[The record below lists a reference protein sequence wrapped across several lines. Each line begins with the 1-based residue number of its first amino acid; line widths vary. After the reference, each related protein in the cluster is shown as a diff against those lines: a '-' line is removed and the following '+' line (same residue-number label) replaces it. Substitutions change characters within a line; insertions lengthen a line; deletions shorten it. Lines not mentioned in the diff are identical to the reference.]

1 MDNLKHFNDENALWS
16 AMKDGAAAAFK
27 ELYETYADVLYR
39 YGLRYLKDEDTIKDC
54 IHDLFVDLHRY
65 RQNLSPVV
73 NIRFYLLGAFRRK
86 LRDAHKKAAVWQ
98 AEANPEMEFLIEYD
112 TQHLRI
118 ADEQQRET
126 MLELAAALQKLPAR
140 QKEVIY
146 LRYNTELSY
155 EEVAAVMKIS
165 VPTCRTLAYR
175 AFQQLREQLKRVPVY
190 YLLACLL
197 ALLK

>member
-1 MDNLKHFNDENALWS
+1 MDNLKHFKDENALWS
-16 AMKDGAAAAFK
+16 AIKDGAAAAFE
-27 ELYETYADVLYR
+27 ELYEAYAEVLYR

-54 IHDLFVDLHRY
+54 IHDLFIDLHRY
-65 RQNLSPVV
+65 RQNLSATV

-86 LRDAHKKAAVWQ
+86 LRDAHKKAAAWQ
-98 AEANPEMEFLIEYD
+98 GEADPDMEFLIEYD

-118 ADEQQRET
+118 ADEQQQQT
-126 MLELAAALQKLPAR
+126 MQELAAALQKLPAR

-146 LRYNTELSY
+146 LRYNAELSY
-155 EEVAAVMKIS
+155 EEVASVMKIS

-175 AFQQLREQLKRVPVY
+175 AFQQLREQLKKVPVY
-190 YLLACLL
+190 YLVACLL